1 MASICDDPGGRKRVL
16 FNGQDGLRRPIRL
29 GKMSRKQA
37 DSFKIRLE
45 NLIADRNAGHAPSV
59 ELAAWI
65 RGLDS
70 VIRRRLVAAGL
81 LSDDGLA
88 NVKLGG
94 LLDHFFAGLVVKSST
109 VVVYRQASRNLLEF
123 FTKDRLVRKIRPL
136 DADKWRQYLVQ
147 CELAQPTISKRVKT
161 ARQIFKRALKWKM
174 ITENPFED
182 VKAGSQT
189 NKSRMYFI
197 SRKDA
202 DKVLAACPDAQWR
215 LIFVLSR
222 FGGVRCPSE
231 TLALKWSDVDW
242 ERSRLRIPSEKTE
255 HLEGHD
261 CRWIPMFPELR
272 PHLMEVFDKAE
283 EGTEYVITRYRVQN
297 ENLRTQFQ
305 RIVCNAGLT
314 PWAKPFHNLRST
326 RETELAEI
334 YPIHVVC
341 AWLGNSRAVAQ
352 DHYLQVTES
361 HFARA
366 IREAAQNPAQQGA
379 ESARKDSRSSNPQ
392 KQNRPVLPSDSAS
405 CDSVQDFDMT
415 PTGFEPVSRP

>member
-1 MASICDDPGGRKRVL
+1 MASICEDPGGRKRIL
-16 FNGQDGLRRPIRL
+16 FNGQDGVRCAIRL

-45 NLIADRNAGHAPSV
+45 TLIADRIAGHGQSA
-59 ELAAWI
+59 ELAEWI

-70 VIRRRLVAAGL
+70 VIRGRLVAVGL
-81 LSDDGLA
+81 LNDDGLA
-88 NVKLGG
+88 NVRLGA
-94 LLDHFFAGLVVKSST
+94 LLDHFFAGLAVKPST
-109 VVVYRQASRNLLEF
+109 VVVYQQARRNLLEF
-123 FTKDRLVRKIRPL
+123 FGKDRLVRKVRAL

-147 CELAQPTISKRVKT
+147 CNLAQATISKRVKT

-174 ITENPFED
+174 ISENPFEE

-197 SRKDA
+197 PRKDA
-202 DKVLAACPDAQWR
+202 DRVLGACPDAQWR

-231 TLALKWSDVDW
+231 TLAIKWSDVDW

-297 ENLRTQFQ
+297 KNLRTQFR
-305 RIVCNAGLT
+305 RIVRKAGLT

-334 YPIHVVC
+334 FPIHVVC

-366 IREAAQNPAQQGA
+366 VREAAQNRAQQGA
-379 ESARKDSRSSNPQ
+379 ELTRTDSFKPNGE
-392 KQNRPVLPSDSAS
+392 KQNRPDLPSDSAS
-405 CDSVQDFDMT
+405 CDWVQDNPMT